1 MTGLDLLSPCDNAEV
16 DFCRHYRRRD
26 RRRRARA
33 IAIGGATSGKGCINY
48 YTVSIYGTVLPIR
61 PTITDRAVAFKIY
74 RKYGTAHL
82 SQRAIH
88 ITRSLSR

>member
-1 MTGLDLLSPCDNAEV
+1 VIMTGLDLLSPCDNAEV

-26 RRRRARA
+26 RWRRARA

-61 PTITDRAVAFKIY
+61 PTITVP
-74 RKYGTAHL
+74 L
-82 SQRAIH
+82 LL
-88 ITRSLSR
+88 RSIGSMEQHTSRSEPYI